1 MRYNPTIVALVAV
14 LLAIDGALAN
24 PYYYFGEAVDQA
36 QQAAQDGIQ
45 QAEQQVAQ
53 PGGALP
59 QRIQGHLG
67 DLLSHSGSAVKN
79 VAESL
84 RPDVSNIG
92 KDISE
97 VYQVTRDNVN
107 SRVVE
112 PLSHT
117 VRPYI
122 DHAQKVVAPYV
133 NQAKEEVPKLINQ
146 AGPALSKVGGQ
157 VRDGLSEVWS
167 RISSATS
174 GVGNTAQQAVQGGVN
189 QAAMGA
195 QQVVGGGSQAMENGQ
210 QSATN
215 AIQQGAE
222 AIQKSVK

>member
-1 MRYNPTIVALVAV
+1 MRYNPTVVVLVAV
-14 LLAIDGALAN
+14 LLAVNGAIAS
-24 PYYYFGEAVDQA
+24 PFYYFGEAVDQA
-36 QQAAQDGIQ
+36 QQAVQDGTQ

-67 DLLSHSGSAVKN
+67 DLLTHSGSAVKG

-92 KDISE
+92 KDLSE

-112 PLSHT
+112 PLTHT

-174 GVGNTAQQAVQGGVN
+174 GTGSTAQQTVQSGAD
-189 QAAMGA
+189 QAASGA
-195 QQVVGGGSQAMENGQ
+195 QQVVASGSQAIESGQ

-215 AIQQGAE
+215 AIQQGTE
-222 AIQKSVK
+222 AIQKTVQ